1 MMTKIELEA
10 WLKRADEILGQQ
22 RAAYYGAAGEVY
34 QFATS
39 MVSTVYGA
47 DSPQMRALQAN
58 AEAISKAKTG
68 SPPGELFDLSQ
79 GVIKNTKAE
88 LEAGLAKNWRSLVA
102 GELLAELVRLGK
114 EILSEGTEAAKNVS
128 AVLIS
133 AAFEGVLRRMDEELA
148 GQTGR
153 PPLHEVVT
161 HLKTAGVLQG
171 GQVHTASSYLKFRND
186 SLHADWQKVD
196 RSQVEGCT
204 LFVESLLGRHF
215 S

>member
-1 MMTKIELEA
+1 MMTKIELDG
-10 WLKRADEILGQQ
+10 WIKRADEILGQN
-22 RAAYYGAAGEVY
+22 RAAHYVAAGEVY
-34 QFATS
+34 QFAIS

-47 DSPQMRALQAN
+47 NSPQMQALLAQT
-58 AEAISKAKTG
+58 EAISKGKG

-79 GVIKNTKAE
+79 GVIRNTKAE
-88 LEAGLAKNWRSLVA
+88 LAAGLAKNWRSLVA

-114 EILSEGTEAAKNVS
+114 ETLSEGTEAAKNVS

-153 PPLHEVVT
+153 PQLNEVVI
-161 HLKTAGVLQG
+161 HLKTGRVLQG

-204 LFVESLLGRHF
+204 LFVESLLERHF